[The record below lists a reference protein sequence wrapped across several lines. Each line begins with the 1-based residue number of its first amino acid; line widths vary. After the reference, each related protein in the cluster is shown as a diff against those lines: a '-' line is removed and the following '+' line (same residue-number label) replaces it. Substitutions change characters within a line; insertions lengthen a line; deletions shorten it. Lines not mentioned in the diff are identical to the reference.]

1 MLALTITLTCN
12 VFYIYEMIDNIS
24 VTFGIRSIDNH
35 CCLQFGI
42 FFSTQSQVFLTSA

>member
-1 MLALTITLTCN
+1 MLALTITLACN

-35 CCLQFGI
+35 CCLQF
-42 FFSTQSQVFLTSA
+42 